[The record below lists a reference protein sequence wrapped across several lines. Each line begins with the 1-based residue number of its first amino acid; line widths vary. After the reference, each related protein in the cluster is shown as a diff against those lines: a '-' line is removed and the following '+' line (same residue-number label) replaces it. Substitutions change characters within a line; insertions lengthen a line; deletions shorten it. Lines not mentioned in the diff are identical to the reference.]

1 MAYTHLNT
9 DELTFIDSYYHQ
21 NLSVKEISSTR
32 QTIYNVINAFSL
44 PLNIIKNINKESL
57 IVGDIE
63 WCFQKNRQII
73 SERK

>member
-32 QTIYNVINAFSL
+32 QTIYNVINAFKSSMSAL
-44 PLNIIKNINKESL
+44 EYYQEYKQRKSNCASRRTGRLYPRES
-57 IVGDIE
+57 
-63 WCFQKNRQII
+63 
-73 SERK
+73 S